1 MNAPI
6 ASPAGTNKEWVER
19 RAKAVS
25 RGIGMGAA
33 VMAAKAENSEIW
45 DIEGNRYIDFGG
57 GIAVVNTGHRHPM
70 VMKRVYEQLEKV
82 THTCAMVMPY
92 TPFIEVCEK
101 LNAVAPISGDKKTA
115 LVTTGAEAVEN
126 AIKFARAYTGRSDI
140 IAFHGGFHGRT
151 LLGMALTGKVAPY
164 KAKFGP
170 MPAGI
175 WHVPFPVAH
184 KGITVEDAIHAIE
197 LLFKCDV
204 EPERVAAI
212 IIEPV
217 QGEGGFYIAPKE
229 LMVRLRKLCDDHGI
243 LLIADEIQSGFGRT
257 GKFFAMEHYGVEP
270 DLITSAKSLAGGF
283 PLAAVI
289 GKAKIMDAPD
299 PGGIGGTYAGN
310 AIACAAALGV
320 FDAFEAE
327 DLLAKA
333 NAQGE
338 LIMKRLKSIKAK
350 GKGMP
355 MGDVRGLG
363 RHVRLRTR
371 HRTRRQQTRCRWRQG
386 AGREVPGTRTV
397 DPHLRRLRRHSPHA
411 HPVDSERDDFERR
424 AGYSRGGD
432 LGELRATAFAS
443 LKRSSFLM
451 SKA

>member
-6 ASPAGTNKEWVER
+6 TREPAGSNKAWVER
-19 RAKAVS
+19 RSKAVS

-33 VMAAKAENSEIW
+33 VMAERAENSEIW
-45 DIEGNRYIDFGG
+45 DIEGNRYVDFGG
-57 GIAVVNTGHRHPM
+57 GIAVVNTGHRHPL

-92 TPFIEVCEK
+92 APFIEVCEK
-101 LNAVAPISGDKKTA
+101 LNAVAPISGEKKSA

-126 AIKFARAYTGRSDI
+126 AIKYARAYTGRSDV

-151 LLGMALTGKVAPY
+151 LLGMALTGKVQPY

-175 WHVPFPVAH
+175 WHVPFPVEH
-184 KGITVEDAIHAIE
+184 RGITVEDSIHAIE

-204 EPERVAAI
+204 EPQRVAAI

-217 QGEGGFYIAPKE
+217 QGEGGFYVAPKE
-229 LMVRLRKLCDDHGI
+229 LMQRLRKLCDEHGI

-257 GKFFAMEHYGVEP
+257 GKFFAMEHFGVEP
-270 DLITSAKSLAGGF
+270 DLMTAAKSLAGGF
-283 PLAAVI
+283 PLAAVV
-289 GKAKIMDAPD
+289 GKAAIMDAPD

-320 FDAFEAE
+320 FEAFETE
-327 DLLAKA
+327 DLLNKA
-333 NAQGE
+333 LKQGE
-338 LIMKRLKSIKAK
+338 TIMKRLKAIKAK

-355 MGDVRGLG
+355 MGDIRGLG
-363 RHVRLRTR
+363 AMCAFEVVTKQDSDEPDAAGTKALVAKCLERGLLILSCGVYANTIRLLTPL
-371 HRTRRQQTRCRWRQG
+371 T
-386 AGREVPGTRTV
+386 A
-397 DPHLRRLRRHSPHA
+397 S
-411 HPVDSERDDFERR
+411 
-424 AGYSRGGD
+424 D
-432 LGELRATAFAS
+432 LVLNEGLDILEAAITGN
-443 LKRSSFLM
+443 
-451 SKA
+451 

>member
-1 MNAPI
+1 MNAPLTRE
-6 ASPAGTNKEWVER
+6 PAGSNKAWVER
-19 RAKAVS
+19 RTKAVS
-25 RGIGMGAA
+25 RSIGMGAA

-57 GIAVVNTGHRHPM
+57 GIAVVNTGHRHPL

-92 TPFIEVCEK
+92 APFIEVCEK
-101 LNAVAPISGDKKTA
+101 LNAVAPISGEKKSA

-126 AIKFARAYTGRSDI
+126 AVKYARAYTGRSDV

-151 LLGMALTGKVAPY
+151 LLGMALTGKVLPY

-175 WHVPFPVAH
+175 WHVPFPVEH
-184 KGITVEDAIHAIE
+184 RGISVEDSIHAIE

-204 EPERVAAI
+204 EPQRVAAI

-217 QGEGGFYIAPKE
+217 QGEGGFYVAPIE
-229 LMVRLRKLCDDHGI
+229 FMVRLRKLCDEHGI

-257 GKFFAMEHYGVEP
+257 GKFFAMEHFGVEP
-270 DLITSAKSLAGGF
+270 DLMTAAKSLAGGF
-283 PLAAVI
+283 PLAAVV

-299 PGGIGGTYAGN
+299 PGAIGGTYAGN

-320 FDAFEAE
+320 FEAFETE
-327 DLLAKA
+327 DLLGKA
-333 NAQGE
+333 LKQGTT
-338 LIMKRLKSIKAK
+338 IMKRLQSIKAQ

-355 MGDVRGLG
+355 MGDIRGLG
-363 RHVRLRTR
+363 AM
-371 HRTRRQQTRCRWRQG
+371 C
-386 AGREVPGTRTV
+386 A
-397 DPHLRRLRRHSPHA
+397 
-411 HPVDSERDDFERR
+411 FELVTKH
-424 AGYSRGGD
+424 GGD
-432 LGELRATAFAS
+432 EPDAAATKALTAKCLERGLLILSCGIYANTIRLLTPLTASDMVLNEGLDVLEAAILGN
-443 LKRSSFLM
+443 
-451 SKA
+451 

>member
-1 MNAPI
+1 MNAPVFTP
-6 ASPAGTNKEWVER
+6 APAGSNKAWVER
-19 RAKAVS
+19 RSKAVS
-25 RGIGMGAA
+25 RGIGMGAG
-33 VMAAKAENSEIW
+33 VMAEKAENSEIW

-57 GIAVVNTGHRHPM
+57 GIAVVNTGHRHPA
-70 VMKRVYEQLEKV
+70 VMRRVYEQLEKV

-101 LNAVAPISGDKKTA
+101 LNAVAPISGDVKTA

-126 AIKFARAYTGRSDI
+126 AIKYARCYTGRSDV

-151 LLGMALTGKVAPY
+151 LLGMALTGKVLPY

-175 WHVPFPVAH
+175 WHVPFPVEH
-184 KGITVEDAIHAIE
+184 KGITVDDAIHAIE

-204 EPERVAAI
+204 EPQRVAAI

-229 LMVRLRKLCDDHGI
+229 LMVRLRKLCDEHGI

-270 DLITSAKSLAGGF
+270 DLMTSAKSLAGGF
-283 PLAAVI
+283 PLAAVV

-320 FDAFEAE
+320 FEAFETE
-327 DLLAKA
+327 DLLDKA
-333 NAQGE
+333 NKQGE
-338 LIMKRLKSIKAK
+338 LIMKKLKSIKAK
-350 GKGMP
+350 KKGMP
-355 MGDVRGLG
+355 IGDIRGLG
-363 RHVRLRTR
+363 AMCAFEMVTEHGGNKPDAGGAKALAAKCLERGLLILTCGVYGDVVRMLTPL
-371 HRTRRQQTRCRWRQG
+371 T
-386 AGREVPGTRTV
+386 A
-397 DPHLRRLRRHSPHA
+397 
-411 HPVDSERDDFERR
+411 SEMVLNEGLDILE
-424 AGYSRGGD
+424 AAV
-432 LGELRATAFAS
+432 LGN
-443 LKRSSFLM
+443 
-451 SKA
+451 

>member
-6 ASPAGTNKEWVER
+6 THAPAGSNKAWVDR
-19 RAKAVS
+19 RTKAVS

-45 DIEGNRYIDFGG
+45 DIEGNRYVDFGG
-57 GIAVVNTGHRHPM
+57 GIAVVNTGHRHPL
-70 VMKRVYEQLEKV
+70 VMKRVYEQLEKF

-92 TPFIEVCEK
+92 APFIEVCEK
-101 LNAVAPISGDKKTA
+101 LNAVVPISGEKKTA

-126 AIKFARAYTGRSDI
+126 AIKFARCYTGRSDV

-184 KGITVEDAIHAIE
+184 KGISVEDAIHAIE

-204 EPERVAAI
+204 EPQRVAAI

-217 QGEGGFYIAPKE
+217 QGEGGFYIAPKD
-229 LMVRLRKLCDDHGI
+229 LMVRLRALCDEHGI

-270 DLITSAKSLAGGF
+270 DLVTSAKSLAGGF
-283 PLAAVI
+283 PLAAVT
-289 GKAKIMDAPD
+289 GRAKIMDAPD

-320 FDAFEAE
+320 FEAFETE
-327 DLLAKA
+327 GLLEKSIV
-333 NAQGE
+333 QGE
-338 LIMKRLKSIKAK
+338 MIMKRMNAIKAK
-350 GKGMP
+350 KKGMP
-355 MGDVRGLG
+355 IGDVRGLG
-363 RHVRLRTR
+363 AMCAFEMVTEHGGNKPDAGGAKALAAKCLERGLLILTCGVYGDVVRLLTPL
-371 HRTRRQQTRCRWRQG
+371 T
-386 AGREVPGTRTV
+386 A
-397 DPHLRRLRRHSPHA
+397 
-411 HPVDSERDDFERR
+411 SEMIINEGLDILE
-424 AGYSRGGD
+424 AAV
-432 LGELRATAFAS
+432 LGN
-443 LKRSSFLM
+443 
-451 SKA
+451 

>member
-1 MNAPI
+1 MNAPVTHQ
-6 ASPAGTNKEWVER
+6 PAGSNKEWVER

-45 DIEGNRYIDFGG
+45 DIEGHRYIDFGG
-57 GIAVVNTGHRHPM
+57 GIAVVNTGHRHPL

-92 TPFIEVCEK
+92 APFIEVCEK
-101 LNAVAPISGDKKTA
+101 LNAVAPISGEKKSA

-126 AIKFARAYTGRSDI
+126 AVKFARAFTGRSDV

-151 LLGMALTGKVAPY
+151 LLGMALTGKVLPY

-184 KGITVEDAIHAIE
+184 RGISVEDSIHAIE

-204 EPERVAAI
+204 EPQRVAAI

-217 QGEGGFYIAPKE
+217 QGEGGFYVAPKE
-229 LMVRLRKLCDDHGI
+229 LMIRLRKLCDEHGI

-257 GKFFAMEHYGVEP
+257 GKFFAMEHFGVEP
-270 DLITSAKSLAGGF
+270 DLMTAAKSLAGGF
-283 PLAAVI
+283 PLAAVV

-299 PGGIGGTYAGN
+299 PGAIGGTYAGN

-320 FDAFEAE
+320 FEAFETE
-327 DLLAKA
+327 DLLGKA
-333 NAQGE
+333 LKQGE
-338 LIMKRLKSIKAK
+338 TIMKRLHAIKSQ

-355 MGDVRGLG
+355 VGDIRGLG
-363 RHVRLRTR
+363 AM
-371 HRTRRQQTRCRWRQG
+371 C
-386 AGREVPGTRTV
+386 A
-397 DPHLRRLRRHSPHA
+397 
-411 HPVDSERDDFERR
+411 FELVTKH
-424 AGYSRGGD
+424 GGD
-432 LGELRATAFAS
+432 EPDAAATKALTTKCLERGLLILSCGVYANTIRLLTPLTASDLVLNEGLNILESAILGN
-443 LKRSSFLM
+443 
-451 SKA
+451 

>member
-1 MNAPI
+1 MNAPVTS
-6 ASPAGTNKEWVER
+6 AAPGMNKHWVER

-45 DIEGNRYIDFGG
+45 DIEGNRYVDFGG

-70 VMKRVYEQLEKV
+70 VMKRVYEQLEKF

-92 TPFIEVCEK
+92 EPFIEVCEK
-101 LNAVAPISGDKKTA
+101 LNAVAPISGDKKAA

-126 AIKFARAYTGRSDI
+126 AIKYARAYTGRSDV

-151 LLGMALTGKVAPY
+151 LLGMALTGKVMPY

-184 KGITVEDAIHAIE
+184 KGITVEDSIHAIE
-197 LLFKCDV
+197 WLFKADV
-204 EPERVAAI
+204 EPSRVAAI

-229 LMVRLRKLCDDHGI
+229 LMVRLRKLCDEHGI

-257 GKFFAMEHYGVEP
+257 GKWFAMEHYGVEP
-270 DLITSAKSLAGGF
+270 DLITVAKSLAGGF
-283 PLAAVI
+283 PLAGVI
-289 GKAKIMDAPD
+289 GRAAIMDAPD

-310 AIACAAALGV
+310 PVACAAALGV
-320 FDAFEAE
+320 FDAFESE
-327 DLLAKA
+327 DLMGMA
-333 NAQGE
+333 NRQGE
-338 LIMKRLKSIKAK
+338 MILKRLNSIKAK
-350 GKGMP
+350 KKGMP
-355 MGDVRGLG
+355 IGDVRGLG
-363 RHVRLRTR
+363 AMCAFELVTEHGGSKPDAGGAKALAAKCLERGLLILTCGVYADTVRVLTPL
-371 HRTRRQQTRCRWRQG
+371 T
-386 AGREVPGTRTV
+386 A
-397 DPHLRRLRRHSPHA
+397 
-411 HPVDSERDDFERR
+411 SEMIITEGLDILE
-424 AGYSRGGD
+424 AAL
-432 LGELRATAFAS
+432 LGN
-443 LKRSSFLM
+443 
-451 SKA
+451 

>member
-1 MNAPI
+1 MNAPVKVE
-6 ASPAGTNKEWVER
+6 PAGSNKAWVER

-57 GIAVVNTGHRHPM
+57 GIAVVNTGHRHPL

-92 TPFIEVCEK
+92 EPFIEVCEK
-101 LNAVAPISGDKKTA
+101 LNAVAPISGEKKSA

-126 AIKFARAYTGRSDI
+126 CIKYARAYTGRSDV

-151 LLGMALTGKVAPY
+151 LLGMALTGKVTPY

-175 WHVPFPVAH
+175 WHVPFPVEH
-184 KGITVEDAIHAIE
+184 RGITVEDSIHAIE

-204 EPERVAAI
+204 EPQRVAAI

-217 QGEGGFYIAPKE
+217 QGEGGFYVAPKE
-229 LMVRLRKLCDDHGI
+229 LMVRLRQLCDEHGI

-257 GKFFAMEHYGVEP
+257 GKFFAMEHFGVEP
-270 DLITSAKSLAGGF
+270 DLMTAAKSLAGGF
-283 PLAAVI
+283 PLAAVV

-310 AIACAAALGV
+310 AVACAAALGV
-320 FDAFEAE
+320 FEAFEKE
-327 DLLAKA
+327 DLLNKA
-333 NAQGE
+333 LKQGE
-338 LIMKRLKSIKAK
+338 TIMKRLKAIKAK
-350 GKGMP
+350 GNGMP

-363 RHVRLRTR
+363 AM
-371 HRTRRQQTRCRWRQG
+371 C
-386 AGREVPGTRTV
+386 A
-397 DPHLRRLRRHSPHA
+397 
-411 HPVDSERDDFERR
+411 FELVTKH
-424 AGYSRGGD
+424 GGD
-432 LGELRATAFAS
+432 EPDAAATKALTTKCLERGLLILSCGVYANTIRLLTPLTAS
-443 LKRSSFLM
+443 DLVLNEGLDILE
-451 SKA
+451 AAITGN

>member
-1 MNAPI
+1 MNAPVH
-6 ASPAGTNKEWVER
+6 AQPAGSNKAWVDR

-45 DIEGNRYIDFGG
+45 DIEGNRYVDFGG
-57 GIAVVNTGHRHPM
+57 GIAVVNTGHRHPA
-70 VMKRVYEQLEKV
+70 VMRRVYEQLEKF

-92 TPFIEVCEK
+92 APFIEVCEK
-101 LNAVAPISGDKKTA
+101 LNAVVPISGEKKTA

-126 AIKFARAYTGRSDI
+126 AIKFARCYTGRSDV

-151 LLGMALTGKVAPY
+151 LLGMALTGKVLPY

-204 EPERVAAI
+204 EPARVAAI

-229 LMVRLRKLCDDHGI
+229 LMVRLRALCDEHGI

-270 DLITSAKSLAGGF
+270 DIVTSAKSLAGGF
-283 PLAAVI
+283 PLAAVT

-320 FDAFEAE
+320 FEAFETE
-327 DLLAKA
+327 GLLEKSVK
-333 NAQGE
+333 QGE
-338 LIMKRLKSIKAK
+338 MIMARMNAIKAK
-350 GKGMP
+350 KQGMP
-355 MGDVRGLG
+355 IGDVRGLG
-363 RHVRLRTR
+363 AMCAFEMVTEHGGTKPDAGGAKALAAKCLERGLLILTCGVYADTVRLLTPL
-371 HRTRRQQTRCRWRQG
+371 T
-386 AGREVPGTRTV
+386 A
-397 DPHLRRLRRHSPHA
+397 
-411 HPVDSERDDFERR
+411 SELIINEGLDILE
-424 AGYSRGGD
+424 AAL
-432 LGELRATAFAS
+432 LGN
-443 LKRSSFLM
+443 
-451 SKA
+451 